1 MRSIDSIIEERPE
14 PPTELRLECGHDV
27 PHEVG
32 QPIFNYYDMK
42 AGEITRLARSYDA
55 QPDTS
60 GRLPNGIA
68 WWVDTT
74 VGLLDGSRM
83 CCIPC
88 AQRKG
93 YVTC

>member
-14 PPTELRLECGHDV
+14 PPAVLRLACGHDV
-27 PHEVG
+27 PHAIG

-42 AGEITRLARSYDA
+42 AGEITKLATGPMA

-60 GRLPNGIA
+60 GMLPNGIA

-74 VGLLDGSRM
+74 AGYVDGSRM
-83 CCIPC
+83 CCMDC
-88 AQRKG
+88 AKRRG
-93 YVTC
+93 YA